1 MSFEEAALYQISRW
15 EFWQW
20 VISTFITVCS
30 IFGAAFWAQHI
41 FNENA
46 RKRENRERRLKV
58 IETLIETTT
67 GLNATWN
74 KMKLTKVSID
84 MSDLAITLVSHI
96 IKIRALADT
105 YELEILESLNAFQD
119 ALDEQWEFYSR
130 GEGSNLKN
138 KHPNKIYN
146 DILPKEIIRSQNS
159 KIRSIIDSL
168 KASHRNIEKGL

>member
-20 VISTFITVCS
+20 VISTFITVGS
-30 IFGAAFWAQHI
+30 IFGAAFWAQYI

-74 KMKLTKVSID
+74 KMKITKVSID
-84 MSDLAITLVSHI
+84 MSELSITLVSHI

-105 YELEILESLNAFQD
+105 YELEVLENLNSFQD
-119 ALDEQWEFYSR
+119 KIYELSEFFIN
-130 GEGSNLKN
+130 GDGKDI
-138 KHPNKIYN
+138 KHTTPNKTYN
-146 DILPKEIIRSQNS
+146 DFLSKEIITSQGS
-159 KIRSIIDSL
+159 KIRSIIDTL
-168 KASHRNIEKGL
+168 KASHRDIEKGL